1 MDDSMIIELYFA
13 RNEQAIRET
22 DSKYG
27 KLCLHVSNNILCNT
41 EDAEECVNDTYLTVW
56 NKIPP
61 TRPCNF
67 SAFLCKI
74 VRNLSLKKM
83 EFVLAIKRNR
93 NATVS
98 FSELEAILPDRS
110 IACNAER
117 DELAKAISRFLADEK
132 EIARHVFIRRYFFF
146 DSVSEIANRCSFTES
161 KVKNML
167 YHTRNKLKDYLRKEG
182 LYV

>member
-1 MDDSMIIELYFA
+1 MEDSGIIELYFA

-27 KLCLHVSNNILCNT
+27 KLCLHISNNILCNA
-41 EDAEECVNDTYLTVW
+41 EDAEECVNDTYLAVW

-93 NATVS
+93 NATLS
-98 FSELEAILPDRS
+98 FAELESVLPDHS
-110 IACNAER
+110 IACDTESE
-117 DELAKAISRFLADEK
+117 ELIKAISRFLADEK
-132 EIARHVFIRRYFFF
+132 EIVRHVFIRRYFFF
-146 DSVSEIANRCSFTES
+146 DSVSDIAKCYSFTES

-167 YHTRNKLKDYLRKEG
+167 YHTRNRLRDYLRKEG